1 MMINNLEKIKELEGE
16 LIKTQELLVNESG
29 NKNLI
34 SQLKL
39 QRNILGG
46 LALLFLALL
55 LFLTI
60 YNVKKS
66 KSNNFDNKNLSL
78 IDNDS
83 LDLYKKAFL
92 DNAIILNDKDLNS
105 IDNEKIIYTVQIGAF
120 KDFYLAS
127 NSLMN
132 LTQFQVDGYNKFS
145 IGHYKTYA
153 EAKKLKT
160 KLTSL
165 GFRDSFLVA
174 KSFGNHID
182 IIDALTLSNEPEF
195 LD

>member
-1 MMINNLEKIKELEGE
+1 MINNLEKIKELEGE

-83 LDLYKKAFL
+83 LDLYKKDFL

>member
-1 MMINNLEKIKELEGE
+1 MINNLEKIKELEGE